1 MARASVNRV
10 PTGEAHHLGGTWRNE
25 LGSELALTEESGGM
39 LAGTYRSGVGGT
51 LALRHV
57 TGTYVRHAGGS
68 AVVGF
73 VVSWPSTDSLAV
85 WIGRYEPGAD
95 QIVTTWLLEAGSTEA
110 TTWRATLQ
118 GGDVFRRRGP

>member
-1 MARASVNRV
+1 VAPASGNRV
-10 PTGEAHHLGGTWRNE
+10 PTGEAHRLGGTWRNE
-25 LGSELALTEESGGM
+25 LGSELTLTEEAGGT
-39 LAGTYRSGVGGT
+39 LAGSYRSGVGGT

-57 TGTYVRHAGGS
+57 TGTSVRHADGS

-110 TTWRATLQ
+110 TAWRATLH
-118 GGDVFRRRGP
+118 GGDVFCRRGP